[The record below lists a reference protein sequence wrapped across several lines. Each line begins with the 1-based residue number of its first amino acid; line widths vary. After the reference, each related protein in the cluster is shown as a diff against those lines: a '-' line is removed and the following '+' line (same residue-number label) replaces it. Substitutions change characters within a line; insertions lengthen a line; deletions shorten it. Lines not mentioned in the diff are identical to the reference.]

1 MASPQLEN
9 GFTRISNELF
19 QAIIGGKFNGTQFGI
34 ILTIIRATYG
44 FQKKSRSLG
53 VSYFESA
60 TGRHKRNIAYELDDL
75 IRRNILI
82 VKSGYTFGKCRE
94 LQLNKDYETWLDS
107 S

>member
-9 GFTRISNELF
+9 GYTRIANELIE
-19 QAIIGGKFNGTQFGI
+19 AIIRSKFNGTQYAI
-34 ILTIIRATYG
+34 ILATIRKTYG
-44 FQKKSRSLG
+44 YHVQSHTLG
-53 VSYFESA
+53 VAFFTTV
-60 TGRHKRNIAYELDDL
+60 TGRNRRYVAEALREL

-82 VKSGYTFGKCRE
+82 VKSGYTFGKSRE